1 MMSEQISSF
10 LKERI
15 NAGDFPSAVY
25 LVAEKGEIVFLDA
38 LGFAVVEPER
48 IEAHVDSIYDLASL
62 TKVLVVGL
70 LTAILVENAK
80 MILDES
86 VSKHLRSIVPN
97 EKGDISILDLLRHT
111 SGFQGWVPFYLLV
124 MSRSDVLGEIMQTP
138 LVDEQWELLEELDA
152 VMTTPLPEKPAP
164 VLYSD
169 LNFLTLMFI
178 IERLMD
184 KRIDEVASQL
194 IFESLGLENT
204 FFNPPVNRQHRIAA
218 SEFGNY
224 YEWQTCSKLGY

>member
-1 MMSEQISSF
+1 MISEQISSF

-25 LVAEKGEIVFLDA
+25 LVAEKGEIVFQDA
-38 LGFAVVEPER
+38 LGFAVVEPKR

-194 IFESLGLENT
+194 IF
-204 FFNPPVNRQHRIAA
+204 
-218 SEFGNY
+218 
-224 YEWQTCSKLGY
+224 